1 MENGRKAW
9 KENLTV
15 PNILSVLRILLII
28 PFVFF
33 FLSKNYIAAAAMVI
47 ISGLS
52 DMFDGMIA
60 QKFNQITALGKILD
74 PIADKLTLVAVIIC
88 IGIIVPKII
97 PLVVILVVKDL
108 LMLLGGAY
116 LIQKKITPPAA
127 KWYGK
132 LSTILFYLS
141 VSVIVLLEIIT
152 GSASDFAVLTTVLML
167 VTTAAMLFS
176 MVKYFLIFLSLLREN
191 KQEGTANRKAG
202 TKD

>member
-1 MENGRKAW
+1 MGAHTSYKKDN
-9 KENLTV
+9 
-15 PNILSVLRILLII
+15 
-28 PFVFF
+28 
-33 FLSKNYIAAAAMVI
+33 
-47 ISGLS
+47 
-52 DMFDGMIA
+52 
-60 QKFNQITALGKILD
+60 TA
-74 PIADKLTLVAVIIC
+74 C
-88 IGIIVPKII
+88 R
-97 PLVVILVVKDL
+97 
-108 LMLLGGAY
+108 
-116 LIQKKITPPAA
+116 Q
-127 KWYGK
+127 WYGK

>member
-1 MENGRKAW
+1 MLKDSKAW
-9 KENLTV
+9 KENMTI
-15 PNILSVLRILLII
+15 PNLLSVLRILLII
-28 PFVFF
+28 PFICL
-33 FLSKNYIAAAAMVI
+33 FLSKNYIAAAVMVV

-60 QKFNQITALGKILD
+60 RRFNQITALGKILD

-97 PLVVILVVKDL
+97 PMVVILVIKDL

-116 LIQKKITPPAA
+116 LIRKKITPPAA

-132 LSTILFYLS
+132 LSTILFYVS

-152 GSASDFAVLTTVLML
+152 GSASDFAVLTTVIML
-167 VTTAAMLFS
+167 ITTAAMLFS
-176 MVKYFLIFLSLLREN
+176 MINYFLIFLGLLRE
-191 KQEGTANRKAG
+191 KKAEGTK
-202 TKD
+202 K

>member
-60 QKFNQITALGKILD
+60 RKFNQITALGKILD

-116 LIQKKITPPAA
+116 LIQK
-127 KWYGK
+127 
-132 LSTILFYLS
+132 
-141 VSVIVLLEIIT
+141 
-152 GSASDFAVLTTVLML
+152 
-167 VTTAAMLFS
+167 
-176 MVKYFLIFLSLLREN
+176 R
-191 KQEGTANRKAG
+191 
-202 TKD
+202 

>member
-60 QKFNQITALGKILD
+60 RKFNQITALGKILD

-127 KWYGK
+127 
-132 LSTILFYLS
+132 
-141 VSVIVLLEIIT
+141 
-152 GSASDFAVLTTVLML
+152 
-167 VTTAAMLFS
+167 
-176 MVKYFLIFLSLLREN
+176 N
-191 KQEGTANRKAG
+191 GTASFPPYYFTCPYRSLCCLKSLPAARA
-202 TKD
+202 TLQC